1 MERSGD
7 MYCNQKEVQRS
18 WGGHQHLCV
27 QGTESRPVWLEQ
39 RKPKIYIIGD
49 EVRRTEKSQ
58 FVWFREYS

>member
-1 MERSGD
+1 M
-7 MYCNQKEVQRS
+7 
-18 WGGHQHLCV
+18 CV

-49 EVRRTEKSQ
+49 EVRRIEKSQ